1 MHLSSNPT
9 PCKPPLLDDHPG
21 RRPWPTRR
29 RLLLSSSSMDLN
41 HYHSHTMPNS
51 SSSWSSADLPDPSH
65 PRLAVVQCA
74 AHAVAGRRRSCR
86 ARPARHQRAAAA
98 AAALERARVNDVG
111 AAVVVAMAPATP
123 AVGGPPSG
131 RLRRTVPWRPPSS
144 GTRRRGDS
152 CVLNDVPS

>member
-21 RRPWPTRR
+21 RRPWPTRC
-29 RLLLSSSSMDLN
+29 RLL
-41 HYHSHTMPNS
+41 HS

-98 AAALERARVNDVG
+98 AAALERARVNGVG
-111 AAVVVAMAPATP
+111 AAVVAAIAPATP
-123 AVGGPPSG
+123 AVGGPPLDGSDVLFPG
-131 RLRRTVPWRPPSS
+131 GHRPP
-144 GTRRRGDS
+144 GRAVEAIRAF
-152 CVLNDVPS
+152 